1 MELVGTEQCS
11 VPADKKMKRHL
22 LCKICV
28 LIFLL
33 IFLFAIDSFAQ
44 GTETQSTS
52 WFNKDRLNVLLFLV
66 LFFAFVL
73 FFINQAK
80 KGKSLFVRK
89 IPGLDAVEEAVGRA
103 TEMGKPILYIS
114 GIEDMDNIQTVASM
128 IILGNVAKMVATYDI
143 PLLVPICRPFVV
155 PVAEESVRQGYMS
168 AGRPDAYKKDN
179 IRYISDEQFAYTA
192 GVNGIML
199 RERPAAN
206 LMFGSFYAESLVMA
220 ETGFSTGA
228 IQVAGTANI
237 HQLPFFVVACDYTLI
252 GEELF
257 AASAYLSREP
267 KLLGSLKGS
276 DLAKLVIIMI
286 LVVGVILET
295 FGVTGFTKWFFVQ

>member
-1 MELVGTEQCS
+1 MS
-11 VPADKKMKRHL
+11 P
-22 LCKICV
+22 
-28 LIFLL
+28 IFFYL
-33 IFLFAIDSFAQ
+33 SF
-44 GTETQSTS
+44 
-52 WFNKDRLNVLLFLV
+52 WFDFNRINVLVILG
-66 LFFAFVL
+66 LFFAFV
-73 FFINQAK
+73 FYFINQAK
-80 KGKSLFVRK
+80 KGKSLFVRR
-89 IPGLDAVEEAVGRA
+89 ISGLDAIEEAVGRA

-114 GIEDMDNIQTVASM
+114 GIEDMDNLQTVASM
-128 IILGNVAKMVATYDI
+128 IILGNVTEMVARYDV

-155 PVAEESVRQGYMS
+155 PVAEEAVKQGYIK
-168 AGRPDAYKKDN
+168 AGKPDAYDKNN

-206 LMFGSFYAESLVMA
+206 LMFGSFFAESLIMA

-237 HQLPFFVVACDYTLI
+237 HQLPFFVVACDYTII

-257 AASAYLSREP
+257 ATSAYLSKEP

-276 DLAKLVIIMI
+276 DLAKFLIIII
-286 LVVGVILET
+286 LILGALLET
-295 FGVTGFTKWFFVQ
+295 FGITEFSSWFFVR